1 MKIELWINGY
11 SNPGTKIKTQG
22 IKEELARLQA
32 QEPEKGYE
40 LIRTRGLWYIAER
53 GE

>member
-11 SNPGTKIKTQG
+11 SNAGTKIRTQE
-22 IKEELARLQA
+22 IKKELARLQA

-40 LIRTRGLWYIAER
+40 LVRTNRLWYIAEK